1 MPSPAND
8 VARVRRITRVVL
20 PLAALLAAPA
30 VAKAQGPVK
39 PFQAMSASAASI
51 RDSIVAFARAQLGR
65 KYVRGGES
73 PEKGFD
79 CSGLVKYV
87 MEAFHRDLPRT
98 ARLQAKE
105 GTELTTDTSQLRPGD
120 LLTFGKPKSGIS
132 HIGIYVG
139 QGHFIHASSVAGRV
153 VESLVNRR
161 PSKLIKPW
169 QGARR
174 VLAADD
180 SVLPAQAE
188 KKPGTSGGG
197 GGA

>member
-8 VARVRRITRVVL
+8 IARVRRMTRLVL
-20 PLAALLAAPA
+20 PLAAMLAAP
-30 VAKAQGPVK
+30 VAAQAQAPVG

-65 KYVRGGES
+65 KYVRGGQS

-87 MEAFHRDLPRT
+87 MAAFHHELPRT

-120 LLTFGKPKSGIS
+120 LLTFGKPRSGVS

-139 QGHFIHASSVAGRV
+139 DGHFIHASSYAGRV
-153 VESLVNRR
+153 VESLLNRR

-180 SVLPAQAE
+180 SVRPAPGE
-188 KKPGTSGGG
+188 KKPGTSGG
-197 GGA
+197 A